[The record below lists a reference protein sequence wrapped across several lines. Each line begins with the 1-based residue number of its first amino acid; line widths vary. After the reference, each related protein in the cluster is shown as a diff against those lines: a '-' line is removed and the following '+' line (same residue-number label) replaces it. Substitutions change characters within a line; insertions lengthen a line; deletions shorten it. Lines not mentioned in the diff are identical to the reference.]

1 LKIQPREDLKI
12 WSKRISQGPSSLS
25 PSSFLDSTRVSL
37 SKGIQTF
44 LLPDLLSWCKVLN
57 SLW

>member
-1 LKIQPREDLKI
+1 LKIQPRKGLKI
-12 WSKRISQGPSSLS
+12 ASKRISQGPSSLS
-25 PSSFLDSTRVSL
+25 PSSFFDSTRVPL

-44 LLPDLLSWCKVLN
+44 LLPDLHTWCKVLN